1 MKNQWTIQD
10 LLVSRAIN
18 GITKHSTYQDVVN
31 AFGEPDVF
39 DIPIMTY
46 GCLIFIVSRVK
57 KRVTNISIELDNESN
72 GSTYRRYGLTFENS
86 IYKEVIQDYS
96 NYSMI
101 SADKLVDNL
110 RSIGFNCIVNP
121 LWSNHMDN
129 IYSPV
134 NDKPYTLSNP
144 RFIFHVAKDTLK
156 TEYLD
161 IPLNYRSKF

>member
-1 MKNQWTIQD
+1 MKKQWMIQD
-10 LLVSRAIN
+10 LLLSRSIN

-31 AFGEPDVF
+31 AFGEPDIF
-39 DIPIMTY
+39 HKSFMEY
-46 GCLIFIVSRVK
+46 GCLSFLISRVK
-57 KRVTNISIELDNESN
+57 KRVTNISITLDKNSIGE
-72 GSTYRRYGLTFENS
+72 TYRRYNLSFENS
-86 IYKEVIQDYS
+86 IYKGIIQDYA

-101 SADKLVDNL
+101 SSDELINNL
-110 RSIGFNCIVNP
+110 RSIGFNCIINP
-121 LWSNHMDN
+121 QWSNHMDD

-161 IPLNYRSKF
+161 IPFNYRT